1 MEISIPLNTLN
12 SLYFPVGNIVV
23 VDKKGKIKWV
33 WISANKKY
41 NNLRGEP
48 VIFVK
53 PYKVL
58 FYLDKAE
65 AGLDASTLAI
75 EVGPFGYIQL
85 TTPPAPPATQDV
97 VKFVEEKYKGRAIFD
112 KDGTSL
118 KPVLALKN
126 GDYVFVYGEKY
137 FMDIFINKD
146 YDAVAMYQKTQDTE
160 DMLTCRLALTSGEV
174 GTEVQ
179 DFYKYLDGELP
190 CLVTSKSS
198 R

>member
-12 SLYFPVGNIVV
+12 SLYFPIGNIVV

-33 WISANKKY
+33 WISSNKKY

-53 PYKVL
+53 PRKVL

-65 AGLDASTLAI
+65 AGLDAPTLAI
-75 EVGPFGYIQL
+75 GVGSFGYIQL
-85 TTPPAPPATQDV
+85 TTPPASPATTDV
-97 VKFVEEKYKGRAIFD
+97 VRFVEEKYKGKAIFD
-112 KDGTSL
+112 EDGSSL

-137 FMDIFINKD
+137 FMDIYINRGQD
-146 YDAVAMYQKTQDTE
+146 DAVVVYQKTQDTE
-160 DMLTCRLALTSGEV
+160 DMLTCRLALTSFDV

-179 DFYKYLDGELP
+179 DFYKYLSGELP
-190 CLVTSKSS
+190 CLLK
-198 R
+198 

>member
-1 MEISIPLNTLN
+1 MEISIPLNTMN
-12 SLYFPVGNIVV
+12 SLYFPIGNIVV

-33 WISANKKY
+33 WVSSNKKY

-65 AGLDASTLAI
+65 AGLDAPMLAI
-75 EVGPFGYIQL
+75 SVGPFGYIQL
-85 TTPPAPPATQDV
+85 ATPPAPPATQEAV
-97 VKFVEEKYKGRAIFD
+97 MFVEETYNGRAIFD
-112 KDGTSL
+112 KDGASL

-146 YDAVAMYQKTQDTE
+146 YDAVTMYQKTPETE
-160 DMLTCRLALTSGEV
+160 DMLTCRMALTSGEPGV
-174 GTEVQ
+174 EVQ
-179 DFYKYLDGELP
+179 DFYKYLSGELP
-190 CLVTSKSS
+190 CLVTSNSS

>member
-1 MEISIPLNTLN
+1 MEISIPLNTMNTSYL
-12 SLYFPVGNIVV
+12 PIGKVVV

-33 WISANKKY
+33 WISSNKKY

-53 PYKVL
+53 PYKVV

-65 AGLDASTLAI
+65 AGLDAPTLAI
-75 EVGPFGYIQL
+75 GVGSFGYIQL
-85 TTPPAPPATQDV
+85 TTPPASPATQEV
-97 VKFVEEKYKGRAIFD
+97 VKFVEEKYKGKAIFD
-112 KDGTSL
+112 ENGSSL

-137 FMDIFINKD
+137 FMDIYINRGQD
-146 YDAVAMYQKTQDTE
+146 DAVTMYQKTPETE
-160 DMLTCRLALTSGEV
+160 DMLTCRLALTSFDV

-179 DFYKYLDGELP
+179 DFYKYLEGELP
-190 CLVTSKSS
+190 CIQK
-198 R
+198 

>member
-1 MEISIPLNTLN
+1 MEISIPLNTMNTSYL
-12 SLYFPVGNIVV
+12 PIGKVVV

-33 WISANKKY
+33 WISVNKRY
-41 NNLRGEP
+41 DNLRGEP

-53 PYKVL
+53 PRKVL

-65 AGLDASTLAI
+65 AGLDAPTLAI
-75 EVGPFGYIQL
+75 GVGSFGYIQL
-85 TTPPAPPATQDV
+85 TTPPASPATQEV
-97 VKFVEEKYKGRAIFD
+97 VKFVEEKYKGKAIFD
-112 KDGTSL
+112 EDGSSL

-146 YDAVAMYQKTQDTE
+146 YDAVTMYQKTQETE
-160 DMLTCRLALTSGEV
+160 ELLRCRTALIPLDV

-179 DFYKYLDGELP
+179 DFYKYLSGELP
-190 CLVTSKSS
+190 CLLK
-198 R
+198 

>member
-33 WISANKKY
+33 WISVNKKY

-53 PYKVL
+53 PRKVL

-65 AGLDASTLAI
+65 AGLDAPALAI
-75 EVGPFGYIQL
+75 SVGLFGYIEL
-85 TTPPAPPATQDV
+85 TTPPAPPATQEV
-97 VKFVEEKYKGRAIFD
+97 VKFVEEKYKGKAIFD

-126 GDYVFVYGEKY
+126 GDYVFVDGEKY
-137 FMDIFINKD
+137 FMDIFINKGQE
-146 YDAVAMYQKTQDTE
+146 DAVTMYQKTPETE
-160 DMLTCRLALTSGEV
+160 DMLTCRLALTSFDV

-179 DFYKYLDGELP
+179 NFYKYLEGELP
-190 CLVTSKSS
+190 CLQK
-198 R
+198 

>member
-1 MEISIPLNTLN
+1 MEISIPLNTMNTSYL
-12 SLYFPVGNIVV
+12 PIGKIVV

-33 WISANKKY
+33 WISVNKRY
-41 NNLRGEP
+41 DNLRGEP

-65 AGLDASTLAI
+65 AGLDAPTLAI
-75 EVGPFGYIQL
+75 SVGSFGFIQL

-160 DMLTCRLALTSGEV
+160 DMLTCRLALTSFDV

-179 DFYKYLDGELP
+179 DFYRYLEGELH
-190 CLVTSKSS
+190 CLIK
-198 R
+198 